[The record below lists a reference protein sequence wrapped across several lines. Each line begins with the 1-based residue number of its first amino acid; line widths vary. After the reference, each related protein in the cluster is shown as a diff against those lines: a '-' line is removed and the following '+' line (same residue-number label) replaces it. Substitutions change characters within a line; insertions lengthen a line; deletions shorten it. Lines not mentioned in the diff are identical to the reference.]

1 MKILIRTMFLF
12 GFLFILGCATV
23 PPKPQTPI
31 TLPVSFQEVW
41 FRPTL
46 ARQGIIVMTDTG
58 TVVVGT
64 NEVSFTG
71 KKGSVDID
79 YTTMQEV
86 SFGKVGSDF
95 LNNWV
100 TIKYQRENV
109 ESYALFCGGKAL
121 GWGGMK
127 VAAEIY
133 QTLDFALQQKGL
145 SSIVQ
150 RK

>member
-1 MKILIRTMFLF
+1 MRAVVRVMCLLGCSI
-12 GFLFILGCATV
+12 ILGCAST
-23 PPKPQTPI
+23 PSTPQTPI

-46 ARQGIIVMTDTG
+46 DRPGIQVMSDTG
-58 TVVVGT
+58 TVEVGT
-64 NEVSFTG
+64 SGVSFAG
-71 KKGSVDID
+71 KKGSVDIK
-79 YTTMQEV
+79 YTTMQMV

-95 LNNWV
+95 INNWV

-109 ESYALFCGGKAL
+109 ESYALFSGGKAL
-121 GWGGMK
+121 GWGGIG
-127 VAAEIY
+127 VATQIFEA
-133 QTLDFALQQKGL
+133 LDSALHERGL